1 MTTKDRIVHVLLFEG
16 IALLLFVPLAMLLT
30 QEGAAKMTWLSV
42 MLSIIAMIWNYLYNL
57 LVDWMYGENRA
68 ARGFLMR
75 IGHSIGFEF
84 GMFVLSFPILVLML
98 NETFLTVLWMD
109 FGVFI
114 FFFFYTIIFNW
125 IYDLQFQKRRQRQ

>member
-57 LVDWMYGENRA
+57 LVDWMYG
-68 ARGFLMR
+68 
-75 IGHSIGFEF
+75 
-84 GMFVLSFPILVLML
+84 
-98 NETFLTVLWMD
+98 
-109 FGVFI
+109 
-114 FFFFYTIIFNW
+114 
-125 IYDLQFQKRRQRQ
+125 